1 MTPVCMLLLNDILKR
16 IHSIPTRL
24 GNRFSITWFTAH
36 NSKNNSRHNMQCLS
50 YFYLSQTNS
59 SETLRCGLDKTSKGV
74 MASSTKML
82 EADPSGYFCFLI
94 HQHKSPSSFCLSGRA
109 HRLATIMRKYHAVGM
124 TVASD
129 CCILDHFWYIYQAL
143 HIRPTK
149 VSHILAETSGE

>member
-16 IHSIPTRL
+16 IHRIPTRL

-94 HQHKSPSSFCLSGRA
+94 HQHKSPSSFCFCCRVAEHTVLLRSWGNTMQWEWPWQA
-109 HRLATIMRKYHAVGM
+109 IAVSWTTFG
-124 TVASD
+124 TYTRR
-129 CCILDHFWYIYQAL
+129 CIYVPQKSVIF
-143 HIRPTK
+143 
-149 VSHILAETSGE
+149 